1 MVDTI
6 LIRYGELALK
16 SPPVRREFERQL
28 QHNILEQFRAAG
40 ISGRLRSDAGHL
52 YADVEEGARAVPVLR
67 RVFGITSVSRVEE
80 LPADRAVIEERFLGL
95 ADRRLHRGDRF
106 AVRARR
112 TGHHTFT
119 SQELARDL
127 GSAILA
133 RFADRGLSV
142 DLDSPTV
149 ELFIEVR
156 SNRAYLSEDRAAGPG
171 GLPLGVAGRVVALVD
186 GLRGAL
192 GAFLLMKRGCRAR
205 WVTRGEGADLV
216 ASTLARFDP
225 TGRTFPG
232 DDGEEPLAHQIAGI
246 ADAAHADGIVLPL
259 GVDGFPHA
267 RAVYGD
273 RVVFSPTIGWT
284 DREVEARWAR
294 VRELAG

>member
-52 YADVEEGARAVPVLR
+52 YADVEDGARAIPALR

-80 LPADRAVIEERFLGL
+80 IPADRAVLEERFLAL
-95 ADRRLHRGDRF
+95 ADRRLRAGDRF

-112 TGHHTFT
+112 TGHHSFT

-127 GSAILA
+127 GSAVLA
-133 RFADRGLSV
+133 RFGDRGLSV

-149 ELFIEVR
+149 ELFVEVR
-156 SNRAYLSEDRAAGPG
+156 SNRAYLSEDRSDGPG

-186 GLRGAL
+186 GVRGAL
-192 GAFLLMKRGCRAR
+192 GAYLLMKRGCRTR
-205 WVTRGEGADLV
+205 WVTRSGGAELV

-232 DDGEEPLAHQIAGI
+232 DDGEEPLARQIADI
-246 ADAAHADGIVLPL
+246 ADGAKADGIVLPL
-259 GVDGFPHA
+259 GVDGFPRA

>member
-28 QHNILEQFRAAG
+28 QHNILEQFRTAG

-52 YADVEEGARAVPVLR
+52 YAEVEDAAPAIPALR

-80 LPADRAVIEERFLGL
+80 VPAEPAAIEARLLAL
-95 ADRRLHRGDRF
+95 ADLRLGRGDRF
-106 AVRARR
+106 AIRARR
-112 TGHHTFT
+112 TGSHRFT

-127 GSAILA
+127 GRAVLD
-133 RFADRGLSV
+133 RFADRELSV

-149 ELFIEVR
+149 ELFVEVR
-156 SNRAYLSEDRAAGPG
+156 SNRAYLSEDRTAGPG

-186 GLRGAL
+186 GVRGAL

-205 WVTRGEGADLV
+205 WVTRPEGADLV
-216 ASTLARFDP
+216 ASVLARFDP
-225 TGRTFPG
+225 AGRSFPAGG
-232 DDGEEPLAHQIAGI
+232 DETAQARQISEI

-259 GVDGFPHA
+259 EVEGFPHA
-267 RAVYGD
+267 RAVYGE

-284 DREVEARWAR
+284 DREVEERWAR